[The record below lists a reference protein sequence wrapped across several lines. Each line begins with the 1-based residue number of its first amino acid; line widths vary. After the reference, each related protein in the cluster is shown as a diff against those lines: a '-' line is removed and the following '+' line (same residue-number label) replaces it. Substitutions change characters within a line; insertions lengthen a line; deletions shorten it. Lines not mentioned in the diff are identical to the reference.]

1 MHFTSDRKA
10 ESSRNAGSDSL
21 ERIVA
26 ELRGE
31 LAIAQGELLPL
42 LHAIQARFGYIPPAA
57 VPHVAQLLNLTRAEV
72 HGTLSFYHDFR
83 TSLPARRTIK
93 LCQAEACQARG
104 GRAVTTAVEDRLG
117 VRLGATTQDG
127 EVALEAVYCLGLC
140 ASGPSAMVDGRP
152 VGRLAPEALERL
164 FDETAP

>member
-1 MHFTSDRKA
+1 MHFTSDQIA
-10 ESSRNAGSDSL
+10 ESRSDAGSDSL
-21 ERIVA
+21 ERIVT

-31 LAIAQGELLPL
+31 LEIARGELLPL

-57 VPHVAQLLNLTRAEV
+57 VPHVAQLLNLTLAEV

-83 TSLPARRTIK
+83 TSPAARRTIK

-117 VRLGATTQDG
+117 VGLGATTRDG
-127 EVALEAVYCLGLC
+127 DVALEAVYCLGLC

-152 VGRLAPEALERL
+152 VGRLAPDALESL
-164 FDETAP
+164 FDATAG

>member
-10 ESSRNAGSDSL
+10 EGRGDAGSESL
-21 ERIVA
+21 ERAVA
-26 ELRGE
+26 ELRGQLGTE
-31 LAIAQGELLPL
+31 RGALLPL
-42 LHAIQARFGYIPPAA
+42 LHAVQARFGYIPPPA

-83 TSLPARRTIK
+83 TRPAARRTIR

-104 GRAVTTAVEDRLG
+104 GRAVTMAVEDRVG
-117 VRLGATTQDG
+117 VGLGATTRDG

-152 VGRLAPEALERL
+152 VGRLAPNALERL
-164 FDETAP
+164 FDETAG